1 MKKKLSVIVSII
13 LLLIFTISFKVY
25 AAGVDLSQCVKENLE
40 TTFRTENITNYDLTK
55 YNKANDKRIN
65 IYVFRKNG
73 CQNCKNF
80 YEFYVANKLL
90 NSHGDKIKIITYE
103 VTTNPENSRL
113 LSAAKTLL
121 NQQSSTYSTPIIF
134 IGNKTFEGDLVTIQD
149 AAQKQAEIEA
159 AIDSLYNSSN
169 RYDIIEELFGKNI
182 FTDNSANITLTSNE
196 RLDKNYTLKVREV
209 DNRNLKLED
218 GYEYI
223 ISYDISMYNGS
234 NVVPLSNGSYKIKI
248 PVNVKYNTY
257 KVGYVKDGKIQEDF
271 KATYNNGNIEF
282 TTSHLSEYLIYGTN
296 STSSSTDANQNTNL
310 ETDKDKTKKDSIKKT
325 VKTKY
330 VENEKNPKTF
340 DAINVYIVLLIIGCS
355 TLIGSFILSKK
366 KRI

>member
-1 MKKKLSVIVSII
+1 MKKKLSIIVFII
-13 LLLIFTISFKVY
+13 LLFIFTISFKVH
-25 AAGVDLSQCVKENLE
+25 AAEVDLSQCVKENLE
-40 TTFRTENITNYDLTK
+40 TTFQTEGITNYDLTK

-103 VTTNPENSRL
+103 VTNSENSKL
-113 LSAAKTLL
+113 LSSAKALL
-121 NQQSSTYSTPIIF
+121 NQQAATYKTPTIF
-134 IGNKTFEGDLVTIQD
+134 IGNKTFEGDLVVQD
-149 AAQKQAEIEA
+149 GAQKQAEIEA

-169 RYDIIEELFGKNI
+169 RYDIIEELFGKNV
-182 FTDNSANITLTSNE
+182 FTDNSANITLTSDKK
-196 RLDKNYTLKVREV
+196 LDKNYTLKVSEV
-209 DNRNLKLED
+209 DNKNLRLED

-234 NVVPLSNGSYKIKI
+234 NIVPLSNGSYKIKI

-282 TTSHLSEYLIYGTN
+282 TTSHLSEYVIYGTN
-296 STSSSTDANQNTNL
+296 NTNTDVNQNTNL
-310 ETDKDKTKKDSIKKT
+310 ETDKDETKKGSTKKI

-340 DAINVYIVLLIIGCS
+340 DAIHVYVVLLIIGCS
-355 TLIGSFILSKK
+355 TLTGSFILSKK